1 MNQNSQPERLHFI
14 KHKGHAIF
22 VLDFSHCRAKE
33 LLLLLEEV
41 RESVA
46 RHERGSLL
54 ILADF
59 TGAEFDKTIATRVK
73 EVLTLDRPFVKKSA
87 WVGAENIPHVFY
99 ENFKTFSRREFPIFK
114 TRDEA
119 LDWLIA
125 E

>member
-1 MNQNSQPERLHFI
+1 MQVGINR
-14 KHKGHAIF
+14 
-22 VLDFSHCRAKE
+22 V
-33 LLLLLEEV
+33 
-41 RESVA
+41 ESVA

-99 ENFKTFSRREFPIFK
+99 ENFKTFSRRDFPIFK